1 MRAGTGRRQEGP
13 ERVGACARV
22 TPPVSDA
29 REPARSSGRGATLVA
44 LGILLS
50 RLMGLVR
57 QRVFAHYLSTSAL
70 AGAFTAALRI
80 PNVLQNLF
88 GEGVL
93 SASFIPVY
101 ARLLGEGRREDA
113 DRVASAVFGLLSLL
127 TAVLVGAGIFAAPW
141 IVRLVVGGF
150 AETDPLA
157 FARTVQLTRILF
169 PSTGLL
175 VLSAWCLGVLNSHRK
190 FFLSYAAPV
199 VWNLAQIA
207 VLLVAGP
214 RVSEDRL
221 TTLLAW
227 GVVAG
232 SALQF
237 GVQVPVVWPL
247 LGRFR
252 PSLDTRSAA
261 MRAVLRGFLPI
272 LVARGVV
279 QVSALV
285 DTYYASLISAE
296 TVAVLGYTQL
306 LALLPVSLFG
316 MSVSAAELPELAR
329 ETALGPEAS
338 ERLRRRIDGGLE
350 RIAFFVVPSAVAFL
364 LIGDV
369 LGGLLFQTGRFD
381 AADARW
387 LWYLLMGS
395 AVGLVAG
402 TLGRLYAS
410 AFYAL
415 QDART
420 PLAFAS
426 LRVLLSAVLA
436 YVSVRYGPGWLGVP
450 VEIGAVGITATTGFA
465 AWLEYHLLRRALGR
479 RIGWTGIPLR
489 RLAWMWGSA
498 LAAGGLALLGKV
510 WLTHQVGPAP
520 SLTRIWGAGFLPAP
534 ALHPVLV
541 AALVVPV
548 FGAVYL
554 GLTALGGVSQLRGLV
569 SRLRA

>member
-1 MRAGTGRRQEGP
+1 MT
-13 ERVGACARV
+13 
-22 TPPVSDA
+22 DA
-29 REPARSSGRGATLVA
+29 TAPARSSGRGATLVA
-44 LGILLS
+44 LGILAS

-113 DRVASAVFGLLSLL
+113 DRVASAVFGLLSVLV
-127 TAVLVGAGIFAAPW
+127 AVLVAVGIFAAPW
-141 IVRLVVGGF
+141 IVGIVVGGF
-150 AETDPLA
+150 AETGPAA
-157 FARTVQLTRILF
+157 FAKAVQLTRILF

-207 VLLVAGP
+207 VLVVAGP
-214 RVSEDRL
+214 RVDEDRL

-237 GVQVPVVWPL
+237 LVQLPVVWPL

-252 PSLDTRSAA
+252 PSLDTTSDA
-261 MRAVLRGFLPI
+261 MRAVFRSFLPI

-285 DTYYASLISAE
+285 DTYYASLISPE

-316 MSVSAAELPELAR
+316 MSVSAAELPELSR
-329 ETALGPEAS
+329 ETAFGPEAS
-338 ERLRRRIDGGLE
+338 ERLRKRIDRGLE

-364 LIGDV
+364 LLGDV

-381 AADARW
+381 AADTHW
-387 LWYLLMGS
+387 LWYLLVGS

-410 AFYAL
+410 VFYVL

-426 LRVLLSAVLA
+426 LRVVLSAVLA
-436 YVSVRYGPGWLGVP
+436 YVSVRYGPGWFGVP

-465 AWLEYHLLRRALGR
+465 AWLEYLLLRRALAR
-479 RIGWTGIPLR
+479 RIGSTGIPVR
-489 RLAWMWGSA
+489 RLAWFWGSA
-498 LAAGGLALLGKV
+498 LVAGGLALLGKT
-510 WLTHQVGPAP
+510 WMTARVGPAP
-520 SLTRIWGAGFLPAP
+520 AVTRFWGWQVLPAP
-534 ALHPVLV
+534 ALSPVLV
-541 AALVVPV
+541 AALLIPV
-548 FGAVYL
+548 FGGVYL
-554 GLTALGGVSQLRGLV
+554 GLTALGGASQLRNVL
-569 SRLRA
+569 SRLRRQ

>member
-1 MRAGTGRRQEGP
+1 MTVAT
-13 ERVGACARV
+13 A
-22 TPPVSDA
+22 
-29 REPARSSGRGATLVA
+29 PARSSGRGATLVA
-44 LGILLS
+44 LGILAS

-113 DRVASAVFGLLSLL
+113 DRVAGAVFGLLSVLV
-127 TAVLVGAGIFAAPW
+127 AVLVALGIFAAPW
-141 IVRLVVGGF
+141 IVGVVVGGF
-150 AETDPLA
+150 AETGPAA
-157 FARTVQLTRILF
+157 FAKAVQLTRILF

-207 VLLVAGP
+207 VLVVAGP
-214 RVSEDRL
+214 RVDEDRL

-232 SALQF
+232 SGLQSL
-237 GVQVPVVWPL
+237 VQLPVVWPL

-252 PSLDTRSAA
+252 PSLDTTSAA
-261 MRAVLRGFLPI
+261 MRAVLRGFVPI

-285 DTYYASLISAE
+285 DTYYASLISPQ

-329 ETALGPEAS
+329 ETALGAEAA
-338 ERLRRRIDGGLE
+338 ERLRTRIDRGLE

-364 LIGDV
+364 AIGDV

-381 AADARW
+381 AADTRW
-387 LWYLLMGS
+387 LWYLLIGS

-415 QDART
+415 QNART
-420 PLAFAS
+420 PLVFAS
-426 LRVLLSAVLA
+426 IRVVLSAALA
-436 YVSVRYGPGWLGVP
+436 YVSVRYGPGWFGVP

-465 AWLEYHLLRRALGR
+465 AWLEYSLLRRALAR
-479 RIGWTGIPLR
+479 RIGRTGIPGR
-489 RLAWMWGSA
+489 RLAWFWGSA
-498 LAAGGLALLGKV
+498 LVAGALALLGKV
-510 WLTHQVGPAP
+510 WLTGRFGPDPALARFWGWQV
-520 SLTRIWGAGFLPAP
+520 LPAP
-534 ALHPVLV
+534 ALNPLLV

-548 FGAVYL
+548 FCGVYL
-554 GLTALGGVSQLRGLV
+554 GLTALGGVSQLRSVL

>member
-1 MRAGTGRRQEGP
+1 
-13 ERVGACARV
+13 V
-22 TPPVSDA
+22 TPPVTDA
-29 REPARSSGRGATLVA
+29 TAPATSSGRGATLVA
-44 LGILLS
+44 LGILAS

-101 ARLLGEGRREDA
+101 ARLLGEGRREEA
-113 DRVASAVFGLLSLL
+113 DRVAGAVFGLLSLL
-127 TAVLVGAGIFAAPW
+127 VAVLVALGIFAAPW
-141 IVRLVVGGF
+141 IVGVVVGGF
-150 AETDPLA
+150 AETGPAA
-157 FARTVQLTRILF
+157 FAKAVQLTRILF

-207 VLLVAGP
+207 VLVTAGP
-214 RVSEDRL
+214 RVDEDRL

-237 GVQVPVVWPL
+237 LIQLPVVWPL

-252 PSLDTRSAA
+252 PSLDTTSAA
-261 MRAVLRGFLPI
+261 MRSVFRGFVPI

-279 QVSALV
+279 QISALV
-285 DTYYASLISAE
+285 DTYYASLISPE

-329 ETALGPEAS
+329 ETALGPEAA
-338 ERLRRRIDGGLE
+338 ERLRTRIDRGLE

-364 LIGDV
+364 FLGDV
-369 LGGLLFQTGRFD
+369 LGGLLFQTGKFD
-381 AADARW
+381 AADTRW
-387 LWYLLMGS
+387 LWYLLIGS

-410 AFYAL
+410 TFYAL

-420 PLAFAS
+420 PLRFAS
-426 LRVLLSAVLA
+426 LRVVLSAVLA
-436 YVSVRYGPGWLGVP
+436 YVSVRYGPGWFGVP

-465 AWLEYHLLRRALGR
+465 AWLEYLLLRRALAR
-479 RIGWTGIPLR
+479 RIGRTGIRTR
-489 RLAWMWGSA
+489 RLLWFWGSA
-498 LAAGGLALLGKV
+498 LVAGLLGLGAKM
-510 WLTHQVGPAP
+510 WLTGRVGPAP
-520 SLTRIWGAGFLPAP
+520 AAMRFWGWEVLPAP
-534 ALHPVLV
+534 ALSPILV
-541 AALVVPV
+541 AALVIPI
-548 FGAVYL
+548 FGGVYL
-554 GLTALGGVSQLRGLV
+554 GLTALGGASQLRSV
-569 SRLRA
+569 FSRLRR

>member
-1 MRAGTGRRQEGP
+1 
-13 ERVGACARV
+13 
-22 TPPVSDA
+22 
-29 REPARSSGRGATLVA
+29 
-44 LGILLS
+44 
-50 RLMGLVR
+50 MGLVR

-80 PNVLQNLF
+80 PNVLQNLL

-113 DRVASAVFGLLSLL
+113 DRVAGAVFGLLSLL
-127 TAVLVGAGIFAAPW
+127 VAVLVALGIFAAPW
-141 IVRLVVGGF
+141 IVGVVVGGF
-150 AETDPLA
+150 AETGPAA
-157 FARTVQLTRILF
+157 FAKAVQLTRILF

-199 VWNLAQIA
+199 AWNLAQIA

-214 RVSEDRL
+214 RVDQDRL

-232 SALQF
+232 SALQL
-237 GVQVPVVWPL
+237 GVQLPALWPL

-252 PSLDTRSAA
+252 PSLDTTSAA
-261 MRAVLRGFLPI
+261 MRAVLWGFFPI

-285 DTYYASLISAE
+285 DTYYASLISPQ

-329 ETALGPEAS
+329 ETALGAEAT
-338 ERLRRRIDGGLE
+338 ERLRRRIDTGLQ

-364 LIGDV
+364 LLGDV

-381 AADARW
+381 AADTRW
-387 LWYLLMGS
+387 LWYLLIGS

-415 QDART
+415 QDTRT
-420 PLAFAS
+420 PLVFAVI
-426 LRVLLSAVLA
+426 RVLLSAVLA
-436 YVSVRYGPGWLGVP
+436 YVSVRYGPGWFGVP

-465 AWLEYHLLRRALGR
+465 AWLEYLLLRRALAR
-479 RIGWTGIPLR
+479 RIGPTGIPAR
-489 RLAWMWGSA
+489 RLALFWASA
-498 LAAGGLALLGKV
+498 GVAGGLALLGKV
-510 WLTHQVGPAP
+510 WLTRMVGPAP
-520 SLTRIWGAGFLPAP
+520 SLARAWGAGVLPAP
-534 ALHPVLV
+534 AMSPVLV
-541 AALVVPV
+541 AALLVPL
-548 FGAVYL
+548 FGGVYL
-554 GLTALGGVSQLRGLV
+554 GLTSLGGASQLRSVLA
-569 SRLRA
+569 RLRT

>member
-1 MRAGTGRRQEGP
+1 MSDRTE
-13 ERVGACARV
+13 
-22 TPPVSDA
+22 PP
-29 REPARSSGRGATLVA
+29 RSSGRGATLVA
-44 LGILLS
+44 LGILAS

-113 DRVASAVFGLLSLL
+113 DRVAGAVFGLLSLL
-127 TAVLVGAGIFAAPW
+127 VAVLVALGVFAAPW
-141 IVRLVVGGF
+141 IVGAVVGGF
-150 AETDPLA
+150 AETGPAA
-157 FARTVQLTRILF
+157 FAKAVQLTRILF

-199 VWNLAQIA
+199 VWNLAQIV
-207 VLLVAGP
+207 VLVAAGP
-214 RVSEDRL
+214 RVDEDRL

-237 GVQVPVVWPL
+237 LVQLPVLWPL

-252 PSLDTRSAA
+252 PSLDTTSAA
-261 MRAVLRGFLPI
+261 MRAVFRGFLPI

-285 DTYYASLISAE
+285 DTYYASLISPQ

-329 ETALGPEAS
+329 ETALGPEGLA
-338 ERLRRRIDGGLE
+338 RLRMRIDRGLE

-369 LGGLLFQTGRFD
+369 LGALLFQTGKFD
-381 AADARW
+381 AADTRW

-420 PLAFAS
+420 PLLFAS
-426 LRVLLSAVLA
+426 IRVVLSAVLA
-436 YVSVRYGPGWLGVP
+436 YVSVRYGPGWFGVP
-450 VEIGAVGITATTGFA
+450 VEIGAVGITATTGLA
-465 AWLEYHLLRRALGR
+465 AWLEFLLLRRALAR
-479 RIGWTGIPLR
+479 RIGRTGIPTR
-489 RLAWMWGSA
+489 RLAWFWGSA
-498 LAAGGLALLGKV
+498 LTAGGLALLGKM
-510 WLTHQVGPAP
+510 WLTERVGPAP
-520 SLTRIWGAGFLPAP
+520 ALARFWGTQVLPAP
-534 ALHPVLV
+534 AMSPLLV
-541 AALVVPV
+541 AAVLVPV
-548 FGAVYL
+548 FGGVYL
-554 GLTALGGVSQLRGLV
+554 GLTALGGASQLRAVL
-569 SRLRA
+569 SRLRG

>member
-1 MRAGTGRRQEGP
+1 M
-13 ERVGACARV
+13 
-22 TPPVSDA
+22 PPVTEA
-29 REPARSSGRGATLVA
+29 TAPARSSGRGATFVA
-44 LGILLS
+44 LGILAS

-57 QRVFAHYLSTSAL
+57 QRVFAHYLGSSAL

-101 ARLLGEGRREDA
+101 ARLLGEDRREDA
-113 DRVASAVFGLLSLL
+113 DRVASAVFGLLSVLV
-127 TAVLVGAGIFAAPW
+127 AVLVALGIFAAPW
-141 IVRLVVGGF
+141 IVGVVVGGF
-150 AETDPLA
+150 AETGPAA
-157 FARTVQLTRILF
+157 FAKAVQLTRILF

-175 VLSAWCLGVLNSHRK
+175 VLSAWCLGVLNSHRR

-207 VLLVAGP
+207 VLVVAGP
-214 RVSEDRL
+214 RVDEDRL

-232 SALQF
+232 SALQLA
-237 GVQVPVVWPL
+237 VQLPTLWPL

-252 PSLDTRSAA
+252 PALEASSVA

-285 DTYYASLISAE
+285 DTYYASLISPE

-329 ETALGPEAS
+329 ETALGPDAS
-338 ERLRRRIDGGLE
+338 ERLRTRIDRGLE

-364 LIGDV
+364 FLGDV

-381 AADARW
+381 AADTRW
-387 LWYLLMGS
+387 LWYLLVGS

-426 LRVLLSAVLA
+426 LRVVLSAVLA
-436 YVSVRYGPGWLGVP
+436 YVSVRYGPGWFGVP
-450 VEIGAVGITATTGFA
+450 VEIGAVGITATTGFV
-465 AWLEYHLLRRALGR
+465 AWLEYLLLRRALAR
-479 RIGWTGIPLR
+479 RIGRTGIPGR
-489 RLAWMWGSA
+489 RLLWFWGSA
-498 LAAGGLALLGKV
+498 LAAGGIALLGKT
-510 WLTHQVGPAP
+510 WMTARVGPAAP
-520 SLTRIWGAGFLPAP
+520 VMRFWGWQVLPAP
-534 ALHPVLV
+534 ALNPILV
-541 AALVVPV
+541 AVLLIPV
-548 FGAVYL
+548 FGGVYL
-554 GLTALGGVSQLRGLV
+554 GLTALGGASQLRNVV
-569 SRLRA
+569 SRLRR

>member
-1 MRAGTGRRQEGP
+1 MSDRTE
-13 ERVGACARV
+13 
-22 TPPVSDA
+22 PP
-29 REPARSSGRGATLVA
+29 RSSGRGATLVA
-44 LGILLS
+44 LGILAS

-113 DRVASAVFGLLSLL
+113 DRVAGAVFGLLSLL
-127 TAVLVGAGIFAAPW
+127 VAVLVALGVFAAPW
-141 IVRLVVGGF
+141 IVGAVVGGF
-150 AETDPLA
+150 AETGPAA
-157 FARTVQLTRILF
+157 FAKAVQLTRILF

-199 VWNLAQIA
+199 VWNLAQIV
-207 VLLVAGP
+207 VLVAAGP
-214 RVSEDRL
+214 RVDEDRL

-237 GVQVPVVWPL
+237 LVQLPVLWPL

-252 PSLDTRSAA
+252 PSLDTTSAA
-261 MRAVLRGFLPI
+261 MRAVFRGFLPI

-285 DTYYASLISAE
+285 DTYYASLISPQ

-329 ETALGPEAS
+329 ETALGPEGLA
-338 ERLRRRIDGGLE
+338 RLRARIDRGLE

-369 LGGLLFQTGRFD
+369 LGALLFQTGKFD
-381 AADARW
+381 AADTRW

-420 PLAFAS
+420 PLLFAS
-426 LRVLLSAVLA
+426 IRVVLSAVLA
-436 YVSVRYGPGWLGVP
+436 YVSVRYGPGWFGVP
-450 VEIGAVGITATTGFA
+450 VEIGAVGITATTGLA
-465 AWLEYHLLRRALGR
+465 AWLEFLLLRRAMAR
-479 RIGWTGIPLR
+479 RIGRTGIPTR
-489 RLAWMWGSA
+489 RLAWFWGSA
-498 LAAGGLALLGKV
+498 LTAGGLALLGKM
-510 WLTHQVGPAP
+510 WLTERVGPAP
-520 SLTRIWGAGFLPAP
+520 ALARFWGTQVLPAP
-534 ALHPVLV
+534 AMSPLLV
-541 AALVVPV
+541 AAVLVPV
-548 FGAVYL
+548 FGGVYL
-554 GLTALGGVSQLRGLV
+554 GLTALGGASQLRAVL
-569 SRLRA
+569 SRLRG

>member
-1 MRAGTGRRQEGP
+1 
-13 ERVGACARV
+13 V
-22 TPPVSDA
+22 TPPVTEA
-29 REPARSSGRGATLVA
+29 TAPARSSGRGATLVA
-44 LGILLS
+44 LGILAS

-101 ARLLGEGRREDA
+101 ARLLGEGRREEA
-113 DRVASAVFGLLSLL
+113 DRVAGAVFGLLSLL
-127 TAVLVGAGIFAAPW
+127 VALLVGLGIFAAPW
-141 IVRLVVGGF
+141 IVGAVVGGF
-150 AETDPLA
+150 AETGPAA
-157 FARTVQLTRILF
+157 FAKAVQLTRILF

-207 VLLVAGP
+207 VLVAAGP
-214 RVSEDRL
+214 RVDEDRL

-237 GVQVPVVWPL
+237 LIQLPVVWPL

-252 PSLDTRSAA
+252 PSLDMTSAA
-261 MRAVLRGFLPI
+261 MRAVFRGFVPI

-279 QVSALV
+279 QISALV
-285 DTYYASLISAE
+285 DTYYASLISPE

-329 ETALGPEAS
+329 ETALGPEAA
-338 ERLRRRIDGGLE
+338 ERLRTRIDRGLE

-364 LIGDV
+364 FLGDV

-381 AADARW
+381 AADTRW
-387 LWYLLMGS
+387 LWYLLIGS

-410 AFYAL
+410 TFYAL

-420 PLAFAS
+420 PLRFAS
-426 LRVLLSAVLA
+426 LRVVLSAALA
-436 YVSVRYGPGWLGVP
+436 YVSVRYGPGWFGVP

-465 AWLEYHLLRRALGR
+465 AWLEYLLLRRALTR
-479 RIGWTGIPLR
+479 RIGRTGIRTR
-489 RLAWMWGSA
+489 RLLWFWGSA
-498 LAAGGLALLGKV
+498 VVAGTLGLGAKM
-510 WLTHQVGPAP
+510 WLTGRAGPAP
-520 SLTRIWGAGFLPAP
+520 AAMRFWGWEVLPAP
-534 ALHPVLV
+534 ALSPILV
-541 AALVVPV
+541 AALVIPI
-548 FGAVYL
+548 FGGVYL
-554 GLTALGGVSQLRGLV
+554 GLTALGGASQLRTV
-569 SRLRA
+569 FSRLRR

>member
-1 MRAGTGRRQEGP
+1 MT
-13 ERVGACARV
+13 
-22 TPPVSDA
+22 DA
-29 REPARSSGRGATLVA
+29 TAPARNSGRGATLVA
-44 LGILLS
+44 LGILAS

-80 PNVLQNLF
+80 PNVLQNLL

-113 DRVASAVFGLLSLL
+113 DRVASAVFGLLTVLV
-127 TAVLVGAGIFAAPW
+127 AVLVAVGIFAAPG
-141 IVRLVVGGF
+141 IVGLVVGGF
-150 AETDPLA
+150 AETGPAA
-157 FARTVQLTRILF
+157 FAKAVQLTRILF

-199 VWNLAQIA
+199 MWNLAQIA
-207 VLLVAGP
+207 VLVVAGP
-214 RVSEDRL
+214 RVDEDRL

-232 SALQF
+232 SALQLL
-237 GVQVPVVWPL
+237 VQLPAVFPL

-252 PSLDTRSAA
+252 PSLDTTSTA
-261 MRAVLRGFLPI
+261 MRAVFRSFLPI

-285 DTYYASLISAE
+285 DTYYASLISPE

-338 ERLRRRIDGGLE
+338 ERLRKRIDRGLE

-364 LIGDV
+364 FLGDV

-381 AADARW
+381 AADTRW
-387 LWYLLMGS
+387 LWYLLIGS

-410 AFYAL
+410 TFYAL

-426 LRVLLSAVLA
+426 LRVVLSAVLA
-436 YVSVRYGPGWLGVP
+436 YVSVRYGPGWFGVP

-465 AWLEYHLLRRALGR
+465 AWLEYLLLRRALAR
-479 RIGWTGIPLR
+479 RIGSTGIPVR
-489 RLAWMWGSA
+489 RLAWFWGSA
-498 LAAGGLALLGKV
+498 VVAGGLALLGKT
-510 WLTHQVGPAP
+510 WMTARVGPAP
-520 SLTRIWGAGFLPAP
+520 AVMRFWGWQVLPAP
-534 ALHPVLV
+534 ALSPVLV
-541 AALVVPV
+541 AAVLVPV
-548 FGAVYL
+548 FGGVYL
-554 GLTALGGVSQLRGLV
+554 GLTALGGVSQLRNV
-569 SRLRA
+569 FSRLRRQ

>member
-1 MRAGTGRRQEGP
+1 
-13 ERVGACARV
+13 
-22 TPPVSDA
+22 
-29 REPARSSGRGATLVA
+29 VA
-44 LGILLS
+44 LGILAS

-57 QRVFAHYLSTSAL
+57 QRVFAHYLGNSAL

-113 DRVASAVFGLLSLL
+113 DRVASAVFGLLSVLV
-127 TAVLVGAGIFAAPW
+127 AVLVALGVFGAPW

-150 AETDPLA
+150 AETDPAA
-157 FARTVQLTRILF
+157 FAKAVQLTRILF

-199 VWNLAQIA
+199 VWNLAQIV
-207 VLLVAGP
+207 VLLVGGP

-237 GVQVPVVWPL
+237 LVQLPVVWPL

-252 PSLDTRSAA
+252 PSLDTTSAA
-261 MRAVLRGFLPI
+261 MRAVFRSFLPI

-285 DTYYASLISAE
+285 DTYYASLISPE

-329 ETALGPEAS
+329 ETALGAEAS
-338 ERLRRRIDGGLE
+338 ERLRKRVDRGLE

-364 LIGDV
+364 LLGDV

-381 AADARW
+381 AADTRW
-387 LWYLLMGS
+387 LWYLLIGS

-420 PLAFAS
+420 PLGFAS
-426 LRVLLSAVLA
+426 VRVVLSAVLA
-436 YVSVRYGPGWLGVP
+436 YVSVRYGPGWFGVP

-465 AWLEYHLLRRALGR
+465 AWLEYLLLRRALGR
-479 RIGWTGIPLR
+479 RIGNTGIPVR
-489 RLAWMWGSA
+489 RLAWFWGSA
-498 LAAGGLALLGKV
+498 LAAGGLALLGKT
-510 WLTHQVGPAP
+510 WMTAHAGPAP
-520 SLTRIWGAGFLPAP
+520 ALIRFWGWQVLPAP
-534 ALHPVLV
+534 ALSPILV
-541 AALVVPV
+541 AAVLIPV
-548 FGAVYL
+548 FGGVYL
-554 GLTALGGVSQLRGLV
+554 GLTALAGVSQLQTV
-569 SRLRA
+569 FARLRRQ

>member
-1 MRAGTGRRQEGP
+1 M
-13 ERVGACARV
+13 
-22 TPPVSDA
+22 
-29 REPARSSGRGATLVA
+29 A
-44 LGILLS
+44 LGILAS

-113 DRVASAVFGLLSLL
+113 DRVAGAVFGLLSLL
-127 TAVLVGAGIFAAPW
+127 VAVLVALGVFAAPW
-141 IVRLVVGGF
+141 IVGAVVGGF
-150 AETDPLA
+150 AETGPAA
-157 FARTVQLTRILF
+157 FAKAVQLTRILF

-199 VWNLAQIA
+199 VWNLAQIV
-207 VLLVAGP
+207 VLVAAGP
-214 RVSEDRL
+214 RVDEDRL

-237 GVQVPVVWPL
+237 LVQLPVLWPL

-252 PSLDTRSAA
+252 PSLDTTSLA
-261 MRAVLRGFLPI
+261 MRAVFRGFVPI

-285 DTYYASLISAE
+285 DTYYASLISPQ

-329 ETALGPEAS
+329 ETALGPEGSA
-338 ERLRRRIDGGLE
+338 RLRARIDRGLE

-369 LGGLLFQTGRFD
+369 LGGLLFQTGKFD
-381 AADARW
+381 AADTRW

-420 PLAFAS
+420 PLLFAS
-426 LRVLLSAVLA
+426 IRVALSAVLA
-436 YVSVRYGPGWLGVP
+436 YVSVRYGPGWFGVP
-450 VEIGAVGITATTGFA
+450 VEIGAVGITATTGLA
-465 AWLEYHLLRRALGR
+465 AWLEFLLLRRALAR
-479 RIGWTGIPLR
+479 RIGRTGIPAR
-489 RLAWMWGSA
+489 RLAWFWGSA
-498 LAAGGLALLGKV
+498 LTAGGLALLGKM
-510 WLTHQVGPAP
+510 WLTARVGPAP
-520 SLTRIWGAGFLPAP
+520 ALARFWGTQVLPAP
-534 ALHPVLV
+534 AMSPLLV
-541 AALVVPV
+541 AAVLVPV
-548 FGAVYL
+548 FGGVYL
-554 GLTALGGVSQLRGLV
+554 GLTALGGASQLRTVL
-569 SRLRA
+569 SRLRG

>member
-1 MRAGTGRRQEGP
+1 MT
-13 ERVGACARV
+13 
-22 TPPVSDA
+22 DA
-29 REPARSSGRGATLVA
+29 TAPARSSGRGATLVA
-44 LGILLS
+44 LGILAS

-113 DRVASAVFGLLSLL
+113 DRVAGAVFGLLSLL
-127 TAVLVGAGIFAAPW
+127 VAVLVALGIFAAPW
-141 IVRLVVGGF
+141 IVGVVVGGF
-150 AETDPLA
+150 AETGPAA
-157 FARTVQLTRILF
+157 FAKAVQLTRILF

-214 RVSEDRL
+214 RVDEDRL

-232 SALQF
+232 SGLQF
-237 GVQVPVVWPL
+237 LVQLPLVWPL

-252 PSLDTRSAA
+252 PSVDTTSAA
-261 MRAVLRGFLPI
+261 MRAVLRGFVPI

-285 DTYYASLISAE
+285 DTYYASLISPQ

-329 ETALGPEAS
+329 ETALGAEAA
-338 ERLRRRIDGGLE
+338 ERLRTRIDRGLE

-364 LIGDV
+364 AIGDV

-381 AADARW
+381 AADTRW
-387 LWYLLMGS
+387 LWYLLIGS

-415 QDART
+415 QDSRT
-420 PLAFAS
+420 PLLFAS
-426 LRVLLSAVLA
+426 IRVVLSAALA

-465 AWLEYHLLRRALGR
+465 AWLEYSLLRRALAR
-479 RIGWTGIPLR
+479 RIGRTGIRGR
-489 RLAWMWGSA
+489 RLAWFWGSA
-498 LAAGGLALLGKV
+498 LVAGALALLGKV
-510 WLTHQVGPAP
+510 WLTGRFGPAP
-520 SLTRIWGAGFLPAP
+520 ALARFWGWQVLPAP
-534 ALHPVLV
+534 ALNPLLV
-541 AALVVPV
+541 AALLVPV
-548 FGAVYL
+548 FCGVYL
-554 GLTALGGVSQLRGLV
+554 GLTALGGASQLRTVLC
-569 SRLRA
+569 RLRA

>member
-1 MRAGTGRRQEGP
+1 
-13 ERVGACARV
+13 V
-22 TPPVSDA
+22 TVA
-29 REPARSSGRGATLVA
+29 TAPARSSGRGATLVA
-44 LGILLS
+44 LGILAS

-113 DRVASAVFGLLSLL
+113 DRVAGAVFGLLSVLV
-127 TAVLVGAGIFAAPW
+127 AVLVALGIFAAPW
-141 IVRLVVGGF
+141 IVGVVVGGF
-150 AETDPLA
+150 AETGPAA
-157 FARTVQLTRILF
+157 FAKAVQLTRILF

-207 VLLVAGP
+207 VLVVAGP
-214 RVSEDRL
+214 RVDEDRL

-232 SALQF
+232 SGLQF
-237 GVQVPVVWPL
+237 LVQLPVVWPL

-252 PSLDTRSAA
+252 PSLDTTSAA
-261 MRAVLRGFLPI
+261 MRAVLRGFVPI

-285 DTYYASLISAE
+285 DTYYASLISPQ

-329 ETALGPEAS
+329 ETALGAEAA
-338 ERLRRRIDGGLE
+338 ERLRTRIDRGLE

-364 LIGDV
+364 AIGDV

-381 AADARW
+381 AADTRW
-387 LWYLLMGS
+387 LWYLLIGS

-415 QDART
+415 QNART
-420 PLAFAS
+420 PLVFAS
-426 LRVLLSAVLA
+426 IRVVLSAALA
-436 YVSVRYGPGWLGVP
+436 YVSVRYGPGWFGVP

-465 AWLEYHLLRRALGR
+465 AWLEYSLLRRALAR
-479 RIGWTGIPLR
+479 RIGRTGIPGR
-489 RLAWMWGSA
+489 RLAWFWGSA
-498 LAAGGLALLGKV
+498 LVAGALALLGKV
-510 WLTHQVGPAP
+510 WLTGRFGPDPALARFWGWQV
-520 SLTRIWGAGFLPAP
+520 LPAP
-534 ALHPVLV
+534 ALNPLLV

-548 FGAVYL
+548 FCGVYL
-554 GLTALGGVSQLRGLV
+554 GLTALGGVSQLRSVL

>member
-1 MRAGTGRRQEGP
+1 
-13 ERVGACARV
+13 V
-22 TPPVSDA
+22 TDA
-29 REPARSSGRGATLVA
+29 TDPARSSGRGALLVA
-44 LGILLS
+44 LGILAS

-57 QRVFAHYLSTSAL
+57 QRVFAHYLSISAL

-101 ARLLGEGRREDA
+101 SRLLGKNEREEA
-113 DRVASAVFGLLSLL
+113 DRVAGAVFGLLSLL
-127 TAVLVGAGIFAAPW
+127 TAILVAAGILGAPW
-141 IVRLVVGGF
+141 IVRLVVGGYARSDPAIF
-150 AETDPLA
+150 AK
-157 FARTVQLTRILF
+157 TVQLTRILF

-190 FFLSYAAPV
+190 FLLSYAAPV
-199 VWNLAQIA
+199 VWNLAQIV
-207 VLLVAGP
+207 VLVVAGP
-214 RVSEDRL
+214 RVDEDRL

-237 GVQVPVVWPL
+237 AVQLPVVWPL
-247 LGRFR
+247 LGKFR
-252 PSLDTRSAA
+252 PSLDTTSAA
-261 MRAVLRGFLPI
+261 MRSVLRGFAPI

-285 DTYYASLISAE
+285 DTYYGSLISPE
-296 TVAVLGYTQL
+296 TVSALGYAQL

-316 MSVSAAELPELAR
+316 ISVSAAELPELAR
-329 ETALGPEAS
+329 ETALGEDAS
-338 ERLRRRIDGGLE
+338 ARLRRRIDGGLE

-369 LGGLLFQTGRFD
+369 LAALLFQTGRFD
-381 AADARW
+381 AADSRW
-387 LWYLLMGS
+387 VWYLLMGS

-420 PLAFAS
+420 PLVFAS
-426 LRVLLSAVLA
+426 LRVVLSAVLA
-436 YVSVRYGPGWLGVP
+436 YVSVRYAPGWLGVP
-450 VEIGAVGITATTGFA
+450 AELGAVGITATTGFA
-465 AWLEYHLLRRALGR
+465 AWLEYLLLRRALGR
-479 RIGWTGIPLR
+479 RVGRTGIPGR
-489 RLAWMWGSA
+489 RLLWFWGSA
-498 LAAGGLALLGKV
+498 LAAGVLGLAAKLR
-510 WLTHQVGPAP
+510 LTERSGPAP
-520 SLTRIWGAGFLPAP
+520 GLGRAWGGEFLPAP
-534 ALHPVLV
+534 ALHPIWV
-541 AALVVPV
+541 AALVIPL

-554 GLTALGGVSQLRGLV
+554 GLTSLGGASRIRGALD
-569 SRLRA
+569 RLRR

>member
-1 MRAGTGRRQEGP
+1 MT
-13 ERVGACARV
+13 
-22 TPPVSDA
+22 DA
-29 REPARSSGRGATLVA
+29 TAPARSSGRGATLVA
-44 LGILLS
+44 LGILAS

-113 DRVASAVFGLLSLL
+113 DRVASAVFGLLSVLV
-127 TAVLVGAGIFAAPW
+127 AVLVALGIFAAPW
-141 IVRLVVGGF
+141 IVGIVVGGF
-150 AETDPLA
+150 AETGPAA
-157 FARTVQLTRILF
+157 FAKAVQLTRILF

-207 VLLVAGP
+207 VLVVAGP
-214 RVSEDRL
+214 RVDEDRL

-237 GVQVPVVWPL
+237 LVQLPVVWPL

-252 PSLDTRSAA
+252 PSLDTTSAA
-261 MRAVLRGFLPI
+261 MRAVFRSFLPI

-285 DTYYASLISAE
+285 DTYYASLISPE

-338 ERLRRRIDGGLE
+338 ERLRKRIDRGLE

-364 LIGDV
+364 LLGDV

-381 AADARW
+381 AADTRW
-387 LWYLLMGS
+387 LWYLLIGS

-426 LRVLLSAVLA
+426 LRVVLSAVLA
-436 YVSVRYGPGWLGVP
+436 YVSVRYGPGWFGVP

-465 AWLEYHLLRRALGR
+465 AWLEYLLLRRALAR
-479 RIGWTGIPLR
+479 RIGSTGIPVR
-489 RLAWMWGSA
+489 RLAWFWGSA
-498 LAAGGLALLGKV
+498 LVAGGLALLGKT
-510 WLTHQVGPAP
+510 WMTARVGPAP
-520 SLTRIWGAGFLPAP
+520 AVMRFWGWQVLPAP
-534 ALHPVLV
+534 ALSPVLV
-541 AALVVPV
+541 AALLIPV
-548 FGAVYL
+548 FGGVYL
-554 GLTALGGVSQLRGLV
+554 GLTALGGASQLRNVL
-569 SRLRA
+569 SRLRRQ

>member
-1 MRAGTGRRQEGP
+1 M
-13 ERVGACARV
+13 
-22 TPPVSDA
+22 PPVTEA
-29 REPARSSGRGATLVA
+29 TAPARSSGRGATLVA
-44 LGILLS
+44 LGILAS

-57 QRVFAHYLSTSAL
+57 QRVFAHYLGSSAL

-113 DRVASAVFGLLSLL
+113 DRVASAVFGLLSVLV
-127 TAVLVGAGIFAAPW
+127 AVLVALGIFAAPW
-141 IVRLVVGGF
+141 IVGVVVGGF
-150 AETDPLA
+150 AETGPAA
-157 FARTVQLTRILF
+157 FAKAVQLTRILF

-207 VLLVAGP
+207 VLVVAGP
-214 RVSEDRL
+214 KVDEDRL

-232 SALQF
+232 SALQVA
-237 GVQVPVVWPL
+237 VQLPTLWPL

-252 PSLDTRSAA
+252 PALETSSLA

-285 DTYYASLISAE
+285 DTYYASLISPE

-338 ERLRRRIDGGLE
+338 ERLRTRIDRGLE

-364 LIGDV
+364 FLGDV

-381 AADARW
+381 AADTRW
-387 LWYLLMGS
+387 LWYLLVGS

-426 LRVLLSAVLA
+426 LRVVLSAILA
-436 YVSVRYGPGWLGVP
+436 YVSVRYGPGWFGVP
-450 VEIGAVGITATTGFA
+450 VEIGAVGITATTGFV
-465 AWLEYHLLRRALGR
+465 AWLEYLLLRRALAR
-479 RIGWTGIPLR
+479 RIGRTGIPGR
-489 RLAWMWGSA
+489 RLLWFWASA
-498 LAAGGLALLGKV
+498 LVAGALALLGKV
-510 WLTHQVGPAP
+510 WMTAQVGPAA
-520 SLTRIWGAGFLPAP
+520 SAMRFWGWQVLPAP
-534 ALHPVLV
+534 ALSPVLV
-541 AALVVPV
+541 AVLLIPV
-548 FGAVYL
+548 FGGVYL
-554 GLTALGGVSQLRGLV
+554 GLTALGGVSQLRNVV
-569 SRLRA
+569 SRLRR

>member
-1 MRAGTGRRQEGP
+1 MTAP
-13 ERVGACARV
+13 V
-22 TPPVSDA
+22 TEA
-29 REPARSSGRGATLVA
+29 TAPARSSGRGATLVA
-44 LGILLS
+44 LGILVS
-50 RLMGLVR
+50 RVMGLVR

-101 ARLLGEGRREDA
+101 ARLLGEGRREEA
-113 DRVASAVFGLLSLL
+113 DRVASAVFGLLSVLV
-127 TAVLVGAGIFAAPW
+127 AVLVAVGIFAAPW
-141 IVRLVVGGF
+141 IVGIVVGGF
-150 AETDPLA
+150 AETGPAA
-157 FARTVQLTRILF
+157 FAKAVQLTRILF

-207 VLLVAGP
+207 VLLAAGP
-214 RVSEDRL
+214 RVDEDRL

-237 GVQVPVVWPL
+237 LVQLPVVLPL

-252 PSLDTRSAA
+252 PSLDTTSEA
-261 MRAVLRGFLPI
+261 MRAVFRSFLPI

-285 DTYYASLISAE
+285 DTYYASLISPE

-338 ERLRRRIDGGLE
+338 GRLRKRIDRGLE

-364 LIGDV
+364 FLGDV
-369 LGGLLFQTGRFD
+369 LGGLLFQTGKFD
-381 AADARW
+381 AADTRW
-387 LWYLLMGS
+387 LWYLLIGS

-420 PLAFAS
+420 PLRFAS
-426 LRVLLSAVLA
+426 LRVVLSAILA
-436 YVSVRYGPGWLGVP
+436 YVSVRYGPGWFGVP

-465 AWLEYHLLRRALGR
+465 AWLEYLLLRRALGR
-479 RIGWTGIPLR
+479 RIGNTGIPVR
-489 RLAWMWGSA
+489 RLAWFWGSA
-498 LAAGGLALLGKV
+498 LVAGVLALLGKT
-510 WLTHQVGPAP
+510 WMTSRAGPAP
-520 SLTRIWGAGFLPAP
+520 ALMRFWGWQVLPAP
-534 ALHPVLV
+534 ALSPVLV
-541 AALVVPV
+541 AAVLIPV
-548 FGAVYL
+548 FGGVYL
-554 GLTALGGVSQLRGLV
+554 GLTALGGVSQLRTV
-569 SRLRA
+569 FSRLRRQ

>member
-1 MRAGTGRRQEGP
+1 MTDTQAP
-13 ERVGACARV
+13 
-22 TPPVSDA
+22 S
-29 REPARSSGRGATLVA
+29 RSSGRGATLVA
-44 LGILLS
+44 LGILVS

-113 DRVASAVFGLLSLL
+113 ERVAGAVFGLLSLL
-127 TAVLVGAGIFAAPW
+127 VAVLVALGIFAAPW
-141 IVRLVVGGF
+141 IVGVVVGGF
-150 AETDPLA
+150 AETGPAA
-157 FARTVQLTRILF
+157 FAKAVQLTRILF

-207 VLLVAGP
+207 VLVAAGP
-214 RVSEDRL
+214 RVNEDRL

-237 GVQVPVVWPL
+237 AVQVPVVWPL

-252 PSLDTRSAA
+252 PSLDTTSAA
-261 MRAVLRGFLPI
+261 MRAVFRGFLPI

-285 DTYYASLISAE
+285 DTYYASLISPQ

-329 ETALGPEAS
+329 ESALGPEAA
-338 ERLRRRIDGGLE
+338 ERLRRRIDTGLE

-364 LIGDV
+364 LVGDV

-381 AADARW
+381 AADTRW
-387 LWYLLMGS
+387 LWYLLIGS

-420 PLAFAS
+420 PLVFAAF
-426 LRVLLSAVLA
+426 RVVLSAALA

-450 VEIGAVGITATTGFA
+450 IELGAVGITATTGFA
-465 AWLEYHLLRRALGR
+465 AWLEYLLLRRALAR
-479 RIGWTGIPLR
+479 RIGPTGIRTR
-489 RLAWMWGSA
+489 RLAWFWGSA
-498 LAAGGLALLGKV
+498 LLAGGLALLGKV
-510 WLTHQVGPAP
+510 WLAHRAGPAP
-520 SLTRIWGAGFLPAP
+520 SLARFWGAEVLPAP
-534 ALHPVLV
+534 ALSPVLV
-541 AALVVPV
+541 AALLVPV
-548 FGAVYL
+548 FGVVYL
-554 GLTALGGVSQLRGLV
+554 GLTALAGVSELKGVLR
-569 SRLRA
+569 RLAR

>member
-1 MRAGTGRRQEGP
+1 VAW
-13 ERVGACARV
+13 RV
-22 TPPVSDA
+22 TPPSDTHA
-29 REPARSSGRGATLVA
+29 TSSGRGATLVA

-50 RLMGLVR
+50 RLMGLIR
-57 QRVFAHYLSTSAL
+57 QRVFAHYLSISAL

-80 PNVLQNLF
+80 PNVLQNLL

-101 ARLLGEGRREDA
+101 ARLLGEDDRQTA
-113 DRVASAVFGLLSLL
+113 DRVASAVFGLLSLM
-127 TAVLVGAGIFAAPW
+127 TAVLVGVGVFAAPW
-141 IVRLVVGGF
+141 IVRVVVGGYV
-150 AETDPLA
+150 ESDPAA
-157 FARTVQLTRILF
+157 FAKTVQLTRILF

-207 VLLVAGP
+207 VLVGAGP
-214 RVSEDRL
+214 RVNDDRL

-237 GVQVPVVWPL
+237 AIQVPVVWPL

-252 PSLDTRSAA
+252 PSLDTTSAA
-261 MRAVLRGFLPI
+261 MRNVLRGFAPI

-285 DTYYASLISAE
+285 DTYYGSLISPE
-296 TVAVLGYTQL
+296 AVSALGYAQL

-329 ETALGPEAS
+329 ETALGAEAG
-338 ERLRRRIDGGLE
+338 ERLRRRIDAGLK
-350 RIAFFVVPSAVAFL
+350 RIAFFVVPSAVAFFL
-364 LIGDV
+364 LGDV

-381 AADARW
+381 AGDTRW

-410 AFYAL
+410 SFYAL

-420 PLAFAS
+420 PLAFATI
-426 LRVLLSAVLA
+426 RVVLSAILA
-436 YVSVRYGPGWLGVP
+436 YISVRYLPGWLGIP
-450 VEIGAVGITATTGFA
+450 SYLGTVGITATTGLA
-465 AWLEYHLLRRALGR
+465 AWLEYLLLRRALR
-479 RIGWTGIPLR
+479 RRLGPTGIPRTTMAVL
-489 RLAWMWGSA
+489 WTSA
-498 LAAGGLALLGKV
+498 LAAGVLALVCKV
-510 WLTHQVGPAP
+510 WLVNVKGPAAA
-520 SLTRIWGAGFLPAP
+520 LAQAWGASFLPAP
-534 ALHPVLV
+534 ALHPVWV
-541 AALVVPV
+541 AALVVPI
-548 FGAVYL
+548 FGVVYL
-554 GLTALGGVSQLRGLV
+554 ALTRMAGVSELRGLTG
-569 SRLRA
+569 RGQG

>member
-1 MRAGTGRRQEGP
+1 
-13 ERVGACARV
+13 V
-22 TPPVSDA
+22 TDA
-29 REPARSSGRGATLVA
+29 TAPARSSGRGATLVA
-44 LGILLS
+44 LGILAS

-57 QRVFAHYLSTSAL
+57 QRVFAHYLGNSAL

-101 ARLLGEGRREDA
+101 ARLLGESRREDA
-113 DRVASAVFGLLSLL
+113 DRVAGAVFGLLSLL
-127 TAVLVGAGIFAAPW
+127 VAVLVALGIFAAPW
-141 IVRLVVGGF
+141 IVGVVVGGF
-150 AETDPLA
+150 AETGPAA
-157 FARTVQLTRILF
+157 FAKAVQLTRILF

-207 VLLVAGP
+207 VLVAAGP
-214 RVSEDRL
+214 RVDEDRL

-237 GVQVPVVWPL
+237 AIQLPVLWPL

-252 PSLDTRSAA
+252 PSLDTTSAA
-261 MRAVLRGFLPI
+261 MRAVFRGFLPI

-285 DTYYASLISAE
+285 DTYYASLISPE

-338 ERLRRRIDGGLE
+338 DRLRLRID
-350 RIAFFVVPSAVAFL
+350 
-364 LIGDV
+364 
-369 LGGLLFQTGRFD
+369 
-381 AADARW
+381 
-387 LWYLLMGS
+387 
-395 AVGLVAG
+395 
-402 TLGRLYAS
+402 
-410 AFYAL
+410 
-415 QDART
+415 
-420 PLAFAS
+420 
-426 LRVLLSAVLA
+426 
-436 YVSVRYGPGWLGVP
+436 
-450 VEIGAVGITATTGFA
+450 
-465 AWLEYHLLRRALGR
+465 
-479 RIGWTGIPLR
+479 
-489 RLAWMWGSA
+489 
-498 LAAGGLALLGKV
+498 
-510 WLTHQVGPAP
+510 
-520 SLTRIWGAGFLPAP
+520 
-534 ALHPVLV
+534 
-541 AALVVPV
+541 
-548 FGAVYL
+548 
-554 GLTALGGVSQLRGLV
+554 RGL
-569 SRLRA
+569 

>member
-1 MRAGTGRRQEGP
+1 MT
-13 ERVGACARV
+13 
-22 TPPVSDA
+22 DA
-29 REPARSSGRGATLVA
+29 TDPARSSGRGALLVA
-44 LGILLS
+44 LGILAS

-57 QRVFAHYLSTSAL
+57 QRVFAHYLSISAL

-101 ARLLGEGRREDA
+101 SRLLGKNEREEA
-113 DRVASAVFGLLSLL
+113 DRVAGAVFGLLSLL
-127 TAVLVGAGIFAAPW
+127 TAILVAAGILGAPW
-141 IVRLVVGGF
+141 IVRLVVGGYARSDPAIF
-150 AETDPLA
+150 AK
-157 FARTVQLTRILF
+157 TVQLTRILF

-190 FFLSYAAPV
+190 FLLSYAAPV
-199 VWNLAQIA
+199 VWNLAQIV
-207 VLLVAGP
+207 VLVVAGP
-214 RVSEDRL
+214 RVDEDRL

-237 GVQVPVVWPL
+237 AVQLPVVWPL
-247 LGRFR
+247 LGKFR
-252 PSLDTRSAA
+252 PSLDTTSAA
-261 MRAVLRGFLPI
+261 MRSVLRGFAPI

-285 DTYYASLISAE
+285 DTYYGSLISPE
-296 TVAVLGYTQL
+296 TVSALGYAQL

-316 MSVSAAELPELAR
+316 ISVSAAELPELAR
-329 ETALGPEAS
+329 ETALGEDAS
-338 ERLRRRIDGGLE
+338 ARLRRRIDGGLE

-369 LGGLLFQTGRFD
+369 LAALLFQTGRFD
-381 AADARW
+381 AADSRW
-387 LWYLLMGS
+387 VWYLLMGS

-420 PLAFAS
+420 PLVFAS
-426 LRVLLSAVLA
+426 LRVVLSAVLA
-436 YVSVRYGPGWLGVP
+436 YVSVRYAPGWLGVP
-450 VEIGAVGITATTGFA
+450 AELGAVGITATTGFA
-465 AWLEYHLLRRALGR
+465 AWLEYLLLRRALGR
-479 RIGWTGIPLR
+479 RVPDPGSSGPTSTLSGPSPRTGKPHLPAVGR
-489 RLAWMWGSA
+489 QRSA
-498 LAAGGLALLGKV
+498 LVAIAPRPLCPGAANV
-510 WLTHQVGPAP
+510 QRPAAFPREGSRFQEHP
-520 SLTRIWGAGFLPAP
+520 S
-534 ALHPVLV
+534 
-541 AALVVPV
+541 
-548 FGAVYL
+548 
-554 GLTALGGVSQLRGLV
+554 
-569 SRLRA
+569 

>member
-1 MRAGTGRRQEGP
+1 
-13 ERVGACARV
+13 V
-22 TPPVSDA
+22 TDA
-29 REPARSSGRGATLVA
+29 TAPARSSGRGATLVA
-44 LGILLS
+44 LGILAS

-57 QRVFAHYLSTSAL
+57 QRVFAHYLGNSAL

-101 ARLLGEGRREDA
+101 ARLLGESRREDA
-113 DRVASAVFGLLSLL
+113 DRVAGAVFGLLSLL
-127 TAVLVGAGIFAAPW
+127 VAVLVALGIFAAPW
-141 IVRLVVGGF
+141 IVGVVVGGF
-150 AETDPLA
+150 AETGPAA
-157 FARTVQLTRILF
+157 FAKAVQLTRILF

-207 VLLVAGP
+207 VLVAAGP
-214 RVSEDRL
+214 RVDEDRL

-237 GVQVPVVWPL
+237 AIQLPVLWPL

-252 PSLDTRSAA
+252 PSLDTTSAA
-261 MRAVLRGFLPI
+261 MRAVFRGFLPI

-285 DTYYASLISAE
+285 DTYYASLISPE

-338 ERLRRRIDGGLE
+338 DRLRLRIDRGLE

-364 LIGDV
+364 VLGDV

-381 AADARW
+381 AADTRW

-402 TLGRLYAS
+402 TQGRLYAS

-420 PLAFAS
+420 PLRFAS
-426 LRVLLSAVLA
+426 LRVVLSAALA
-436 YVSVRYGPGWLGVP
+436 YVSVRYGPGWFGVP
-450 VEIGAVGITATTGFA
+450 VEIGSVGITATTGFA
-465 AWLEYHLLRRALGR
+465 AWLEYLLLRRALAR
-479 RIGWTGIPLR
+479 RIGKTEIPLH
-489 RLAWMWGSA
+489 RLLWLWGSA
-498 LAAGGLALLGKV
+498 LVAGSLALAGKV
-510 WLTHQVGPAP
+510 WLTSRIGPAP
-520 SLTRIWGAGFLPAP
+520 SVMRFWGWQMLPPP
-534 ALHPVLV
+534 ALDPVLV
-541 AALVVPV
+541 AALLVPV
-548 FGAVYL
+548 FGGVYL
-554 GLTALGGVSQLRGLV
+554 GLTALGGASQLGNVLA
-569 SRLRA
+569 RLRRQ

>member
-1 MRAGTGRRQEGP
+1 MTEAT
-13 ERVGACARV
+13 A
-22 TPPVSDA
+22 
-29 REPARSSGRGATLVA
+29 PARSSGRGATLVA
-44 LGILLS
+44 LGILAS

-57 QRVFAHYLSTSAL
+57 QRVFAHYLGSSAL

-113 DRVASAVFGLLSLL
+113 DRVASAVFGLLSVLV
-127 TAVLVGAGIFAAPW
+127 AVLVALGVFGAPW

-150 AETDPLA
+150 AETDPAA
-157 FARTVQLTRILF
+157 FAKAVQLTRILF

-199 VWNLAQIA
+199 VWNLAQIV
-207 VLLVAGP
+207 VLVVAGP
-214 RVSEDRL
+214 RVNEDRL

-237 GVQVPVVWPL
+237 LVQLPVVWPL

-252 PSLDTRSAA
+252 PSLDTTSAA
-261 MRAVLRGFLPI
+261 MRAVFRSFLPI

-285 DTYYASLISAE
+285 DTYYASLISPE

-329 ETALGPEAS
+329 ETALGAEAS
-338 ERLRRRIDGGLE
+338 ERLRKRVDRGLE

-364 LIGDV
+364 LLGDV

-381 AADARW
+381 AADTRW
-387 LWYLLMGS
+387 LWYLLIGS

-420 PLAFAS
+420 PLGFAS
-426 LRVLLSAVLA
+426 VRVVLSAVLA
-436 YVSVRYGPGWLGVP
+436 YVSVRYGPGWFGVP

-465 AWLEYHLLRRALGR
+465 AWLEYLLLRRALGR
-479 RIGWTGIPLR
+479 RIGNTGIPVR
-489 RLAWMWGSA
+489 HLAWFWGSA
-498 LAAGGLALLGKV
+498 LAAGGLALLGKT
-510 WLTHQVGPAP
+510 WMTARAGPAP
-520 SLTRIWGAGFLPAP
+520 ALMRFWGWQVLPAP
-534 ALHPVLV
+534 ALSPILV
-541 AALVVPV
+541 ATVLIPV
-548 FGAVYL
+548 FGGVYL
-554 GLTALGGVSQLRGLV
+554 GLTALGGVSQLQTV
-569 SRLRA
+569 FSRLRRQ

>member
-1 MRAGTGRRQEGP
+1 MSDRTE
-13 ERVGACARV
+13 
-22 TPPVSDA
+22 PP
-29 REPARSSGRGATLVA
+29 RSSGRGATLVA
-44 LGILLS
+44 LGILAS

-113 DRVASAVFGLLSLL
+113 DRVAGAVFGLLSLL
-127 TAVLVGAGIFAAPW
+127 VAVLVALGVFAAPW
-141 IVRLVVGGF
+141 IVGAVVGGF
-150 AETDPLA
+150 AETGPAA
-157 FARTVQLTRILF
+157 FAKAVQLTRILF

-199 VWNLAQIA
+199 VWNLAQIV
-207 VLLVAGP
+207 VLVVAGP
-214 RVSEDRL
+214 RVDEDRL

-237 GVQVPVVWPL
+237 LVQLPVLWPL

-252 PSLDTRSAA
+252 PSLDTTSAA
-261 MRAVLRGFLPI
+261 MRAVFRGFLPI

-285 DTYYASLISAE
+285 DTYYASLISPQ

-329 ETALGPEAS
+329 ETALGPEGLA
-338 ERLRRRIDGGLE
+338 RLRMRIDRGLE

-369 LGGLLFQTGRFD
+369 LGALLFQTGKFD
-381 AADARW
+381 AADTRW

-420 PLAFAS
+420 PLLFAS
-426 LRVLLSAVLA
+426 IRVVLSAVLA
-436 YVSVRYGPGWLGVP
+436 YVSVRYGPGWFGVP
-450 VEIGAVGITATTGFA
+450 VEIGAVGITATTGLA
-465 AWLEYHLLRRALGR
+465 AWLEFLLLRRAMAR
-479 RIGWTGIPLR
+479 RIGRTGIPTR
-489 RLAWMWGSA
+489 RLAWFWGSA
-498 LAAGGLALLGKV
+498 LTAGGLALLGKM
-510 WLTHQVGPAP
+510 WLTERVGPAP
-520 SLTRIWGAGFLPAP
+520 ALARFWGTQVLPAP
-534 ALHPVLV
+534 AMSPLLV
-541 AALVVPV
+541 AAVLVPV
-548 FGAVYL
+548 FGGVYL
-554 GLTALGGVSQLRGLV
+554 GLTALGGASQLRTVL
-569 SRLRA
+569 SRLRG

>member
-1 MRAGTGRRQEGP
+1 VAW
-13 ERVGACARV
+13 RV
-22 TPPVSDA
+22 TPPSDTHA
-29 REPARSSGRGATLVA
+29 NSSGRGATWVA

-50 RLMGLVR
+50 RLMGLIR
-57 QRVFAHYLSTSAL
+57 QRVFAHYLSISAL

-80 PNVLQNLF
+80 PNVLQNLL

-101 ARLLGEGRREDA
+101 ARLLGEDDRQTA

-127 TAVLVGAGIFAAPW
+127 TAVLVGVGVSAAPW
-141 IVRLVVGGF
+141 IVRVVVGGYV
-150 AETDPLA
+150 ESDPAA
-157 FARTVQLTRILF
+157 FAKTVQLTRILF

-207 VLLVAGP
+207 VLVVAGP
-214 RVSEDRL
+214 RVNDDRL

-237 GVQVPVVWPL
+237 AIQLPVVWPL

-252 PSLDTRSAA
+252 PSLDTTSAA
-261 MRAVLRGFLPI
+261 MRSVLRGFAPI

-285 DTYYASLISAE
+285 DTYYGSLISPE
-296 TVAVLGYTQL
+296 AVSALGYAQL

-329 ETALGPEAS
+329 ETALGAEAG
-338 ERLRRRIDGGLE
+338 ERLRRRIDAGLK
-350 RIAFFVVPSAVAFL
+350 RIAFFVVPSAVAFFL
-364 LIGDV
+364 LGDV
-369 LGGLLFQTGRFD
+369 LGGLLFESGRFD
-381 AADARW
+381 AADTRW
-387 LWYLLMGS
+387 VWYLLMGS

-410 AFYAL
+410 SFYAL

-420 PLAFAS
+420 PLGFAT
-426 LRVLLSAVLA
+426 LRVVLSAILA
-436 YVSVRYGPGWLGVP
+436 YISVRYLPGWLGIP
-450 VEIGAVGITATTGFA
+450 RELGTVGITATTGLA
-465 AWLEYHLLRRALGR
+465 AWLEYLLLRRALR
-479 RIGWTGIPLR
+479 RRLGPTGIPRTTVAVL
-489 RLAWMWGSA
+489 WTSA
-498 LAAGGLALLGKV
+498 LAAGVVALGCKV
-510 WLTHQVGPAP
+510 WLVRLKGPAAA
-520 SLTRIWGAGFLPAP
+520 LARAWGASLLPAP
-534 ALHPVLV
+534 ALHPLWV

-548 FGAVYL
+548 FGGVYL
-554 GLTALGGVSQLRGLV
+554 VLTRMAGVSELRGLTGRPR
-569 SRLRA
+569 S

>member
-1 MRAGTGRRQEGP
+1 
-13 ERVGACARV
+13 V
-22 TPPVSDA
+22 TTPVTEA
-29 REPARSSGRGATLVA
+29 TAPARSSGRGATLVA
-44 LGILLS
+44 LGILAS

-57 QRVFAHYLSTSAL
+57 QRVFAHYLGSSAL

-101 ARLLGEGRREDA
+101 ARLLGENRREEA
-113 DRVASAVFGLLSLL
+113 DRLAGAVFGLLSVLV
-127 TAVLVGAGIFAAPW
+127 AVLVAVGIFAAPW
-141 IVRLVVGGF
+141 IVGAVVGGF
-150 AETDPLA
+150 AETGPAA
-157 FARTVQLTRILF
+157 FAKAVQLTRILF

-207 VLLVAGP
+207 VLVAAGP
-214 RVSEDRL
+214 RVDEDRL

-227 GVVAG
+227 SVVAG
-232 SALQF
+232 SALQLA
-237 GVQVPVVWPL
+237 VQLPALWPL

-252 PSLDTRSAA
+252 PSLDTTSAA

-285 DTYYASLISAE
+285 DTYYASLISPQ

-338 ERLRRRIDGGLE
+338 ERLRARIDRGLE
-350 RIAFFVVPSAVAFL
+350 RIAFFVVPSSVAFL
-364 LIGDV
+364 LLGDV

-381 AADARW
+381 AADTRW
-387 LWYLLMGS
+387 LWYLLVGS

-410 AFYAL
+410 SFYAL

-426 LRVLLSAVLA
+426 LRVVLSAVLA
-436 YVSVRYGPGWLGVP
+436 YVSVRYGPGWFGVP
-450 VEIGAVGITATTGFA
+450 VEIGAVGITATTGFV
-465 AWLEYHLLRRALGR
+465 AWLEYLLLRRALAR
-479 RIGWTGIPLR
+479 RIGRTGIPGR
-489 RLAWMWGSA
+489 RLLWFWGSA
-498 LAAGGLALLGKV
+498 LVAGGLALLGK
-510 WLTHQVGPAP
+510 WWMTARVGPAP
-520 SLTRIWGAGFLPAP
+520 SVMRFWGWQVLPAP
-534 ALHPVLV
+534 ALSPVLV
-541 AALVVPV
+541 AAMLIPV
-548 FGAVYL
+548 FGGVYL
-554 GLTALGGVSQLRGLV
+554 GLTALAGASQVRTVL
-569 SRLRA
+569 SRLRR

>member
-1 MRAGTGRRQEGP
+1 MT
-13 ERVGACARV
+13 
-22 TPPVSDA
+22 DA
-29 REPARSSGRGATLVA
+29 DRPARSSGRGATLVA
-44 LGILLS
+44 LGILAS

-127 TAVLVGAGIFAAPW
+127 VAVLVALGIFAAPS
-141 IVRLVVGGF
+141 IVGVVVGGF
-150 AETDPLA
+150 AETGPAA
-157 FARTVQLTRILF
+157 FAKAVQLTRILF

-207 VLLVAGP
+207 VLRRRRPAGRRGPADHAP
-214 RVSEDRL
+214 R
-221 TTLLAW
+221 
-227 GVVAG
+227 
-232 SALQF
+232 
-237 GVQVPVVWPL
+237 
-247 LGRFR
+247 LGRGGGQRAAVRWCSCRCSGRCWDASGRRSTR
-252 PSLDTRSAA
+252 PAPRCGRCSGASSRSWSPAAWCRSA
-261 MRAVLRGFLPI
+261 RWWTPTTPRSSRP
-272 LVARGVV
+272 
-279 QVSALV
+279 Q
-285 DTYYASLISAE
+285 

-329 ETALGPEAS
+329 ETALGARRRS
-338 ERLRRRIDGGLE
+338 ERLRTRIDRGLE

-364 LIGDV
+364 FLGDV

-381 AADARW
+381 AADTRW

-420 PLAFAS
+420 PLA
-426 LRVLLSAVLA
+426 LRL
-436 YVSVRYGPGWLGVP
+436 GPGGALRAPWPTCRCGTGRAGSASRWRWAPWASPPPPGSPPGWSTSCSGGRLPVASAGPASRGGGWLW
-450 VEIGAVGITATTGFA
+450 F
-465 AWLEYHLLRRALGR
+465 
-479 RIGWTGIPLR
+479 
-489 RLAWMWGSA
+489 WGSA
-498 LAAGGLALLGKV
+498 LAAGALALLGKAFSPTR
-510 WLTHQVGPAP
+510 LGPAP
-520 SLTRIWGAGFLPAP
+520 R
-534 ALHPVLV
+534 
-541 AALVVPV
+541 
-548 FGAVYL
+548 
-554 GLTALGGVSQLRGLV
+554 
-569 SRLRA
+569 